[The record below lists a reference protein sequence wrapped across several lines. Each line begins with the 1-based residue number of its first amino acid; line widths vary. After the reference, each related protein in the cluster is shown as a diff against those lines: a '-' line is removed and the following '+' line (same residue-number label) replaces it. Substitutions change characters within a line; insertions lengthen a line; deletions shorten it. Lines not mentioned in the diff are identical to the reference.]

1 MHPGVRASSEPSR
14 AVVMAGS
21 GTVVTYGELEERSRR
36 LAQLLRAAGLRPGD
50 HLAVLLEN
58 DPRYFDVFWAA
69 TRAGLYCAPINY
81 WPTC

>member
-1 MHPGVRASSEPSR
+1 VHPGVRASSEPSR

-21 GTVVTYGELEERSRR
+21 GAVVTYGELEERSRR

-58 DPRYFDVFWAA
+58 HPRYFDVFWAA
-69 TRAGLYCAPINY
+69 TRAGLYCTPINY